1 MYVMLLLVVY
11 PMSPYMVTVCKAHSL
26 GNTHQPLQPRTGK
39 KINYGH
45 NIKFWSYMLLIVA
58 FLIQLPF
65 LFNLNLVFE
74 LGGQTLNKTQ
84 LLVSL

>member
-1 MYVMLLLVVY
+1 
-11 PMSPYMVTVCKAHSL
+11 
-26 GNTHQPLQPRTGK
+26 
-39 KINYGH
+39 
-45 NIKFWSYMLLIVA
+45 MLLIVA